1 MNRHHDKCAK
11 SIWLTN
17 WSIHP
22 RTHTHI
28 DIQTH
33 THMLLVNICAIKIR
47 IETWPKQCFVIRMQ
61 MEVGKAEREGV
72 KRGWKRRQRRGRDR
86 EESSE
91 RQGSREWGREV
102 EKAAEIGLTDWSRAC
117 WVRRDRNGSE
127 GGLTCRVE

>member
-22 RTHTHI
+22 RTDTHI
-28 DIQTH
+28 DTQTH

-61 MEVGKAEREGV
+61 MEVGKAVGRRVKEGTREGV
-72 KRGWKRRQRRGRDR
+72 ETGQRQRRKQRRTREQRVGKRGGERGRDWANR
-86 EESSE
+86 LEQSLL
-91 RQGSREWGREV
+91 G
-102 EKAAEIGLTDWSRAC
+102 
-117 WVRRDRNGSE
+117 
-127 GGLTCRVE
+127 